1 MLLSFGARTFAA
13 IAFTALVGGGGVV
26 VVTPPIESGGVVVR
40 THHHSTPAEIQ
51 KWYDARQQELERN
64 RIQRI
69 HRDDEEV
76 LLILVQSI
84 GGLYG

>member
-1 MLLSFGARTFAA
+1 MNLLARTSLGFGFGVLAV
-13 IAFTALVGGGGVV
+13 VGIGLTP
-26 VVTPPIESGGVVVR
+26 VTPTATVSGGVVVR
-40 THHHSTPAEIQ
+40 THHHATPADVQ
-51 KWYDARQQELERN
+51 KWYDARQQELERD

-69 HRDDEEV
+69 KRDDEEV